1 MQPPAS
7 WTGYGWRI
15 PSYREFESPGGNLQ
29 TRPLFS
35 ASAVWQ
41 HEPIMPIFWV
51 LTILRRAAAPTL
63 LAPPLGTPKEE
74 RGSFDSRRSNLKM
87 RDSRFRRPGELV
99 CGRAGA

>member
-74 RGSFDSRRSNLKM
+74 T
-87 RDSRFRRPGELV
+87 RPISVLECLGNGAV
-99 CGRAGA
+99 CGIGKRNRG